1 MTSTQSIAIDQSWRA
16 HSHLNQSE
24 PLFAPSDLMVGMPAG
39 INEHNGRALTASERE
54 MSYTI
59 EPHAGGNV
67 NLSQPQQ
74 RWYSSDDSGLL
85 ASARFAGQEM
95 VAITDDSGAF
105 DLMYLGFQ
113 AKGFTSLEEAQ
124 RAAPEFAR
132 RVLQRLSDLIAD

>member
-1 MTSTQSIAIDQSWRA
+1 
-16 HSHLNQSE
+16 
-24 PLFAPSDLMVGMPAG
+24 
-39 INEHNGRALTASERE
+39 

-67 NLSQPQQ
+67 TLSQPQQ

-85 ASARFAGQEM
+85 ASARFAGQEL
-95 VAITDDSGAF
+95 VAITDDAGAF
-105 DLMYLGFQ
+105 NLMYLGFQ

-132 RVLQRLSDLIAD
+132 RVLQRMSDLIAD